1 MAGMNTIAPVYAD
14 DTGDDLY
21 LPDRRPKKDT
31 RSKLQ
36 RSKEA
41 AAGMIVNACQF
52 GCEDEDLDAEQFC
65 RHLIGFTDPKDD
77 RIFYPFKWRTERDG
91 KPAKRHRFLD
101 GSDPQ
106 IVQPGDILV
115 QYTMSARVY
124 RNVDLETP
132 PAQTAVAAD
141 KAAKPGETN
150 ASRTV

>member
-1 MAGMNTIAPVYAD
+1 MAGMNAVAPVYAD

-52 GCEDEDLDAEQFC
+52 GCEDEDLDAEQYC
-65 RHLIGFTDPKDD
+65 RHLVGFTDSRDP
-77 RIFYPFKWRTERDG
+77 RIFFPFKWRTDKDG
-91 KPAKRHRFLD
+91 NVVKRHRFVD

-106 IVQPGDILV
+106 VVQAGDILV
-115 QYTMSARVY
+115 QYTTAARVY
-124 RNVDLETP
+124 RDVDAETP
-132 PAQTAVAAD
+132 SAQTAVALD
-141 KAAKPGETN
+141 KPTKPGETN